1 MEGKHIHRRVESIFS
16 ELTQSEKKIAQMVL
30 ETPEE
35 VIQMTAN
42 ELAKASQTSPASVI
56 RFCRSIGIS
65 GFTELKL
72 KLSAE
77 VDTPNYTSYSDI
89 SPGEPIKDI
98 KSKLLGNAYQSMK
111 DTVNLIDENVIDET
125 NELIRKAP
133 IVYVYGLGASYLVA
147 ENIAQKWNRIG
158 KTVVCL
164 SDAHLLL
171 VILTSAVKEAVFI
184 GISNSGETKEVI
196 HMLKIAKNSGL
207 KTISITQFGSN
218 TISHLTDVSIHT
230 VRSNEAELRS
240 AATSSLLAQFMAI
253 DVLFYAYVSESYEEN
268 ITRIRQS
275 RKAIEQYKKDSFK

>member
-16 ELTQSEKKIAQMVL
+16 ELTQSEKKIAKMVL
-30 ETPEE
+30 DTPEE

-77 VDTPNYTSYSDI
+77 MDTPNYTSYSDI

-111 DTVNLIDENVIDET
+111 DTVNLIDEEVIEKT
-125 NELIRKAP
+125 NEMIRKAP

-184 GISNSGETKEVI
+184 GISNSGETKEVT
-196 HMLKIAKNSGL
+196 HMLKVAKNSGL

-253 DVLFYAYVSESYEEN
+253 DVLFYAYVSESYDEN

-275 RKAIEQYKKDSFK
+275 RNAIEQYKKDSFK

>member
-1 MEGKHIHRRVESIFS
+1 MKEKHIHHRVKSIFN

-30 ETPEE
+30 DTPDA
-35 VIQMTAN
+35 VIQMTAS

-77 VDTPNYTSYSDI
+77 VDAPRYTEYSDI
-89 SPGEPIKDI
+89 SQGEPVKDI
-98 KSKLLGNAYQSMK
+98 KNKLLGNAYQSMRE
-111 DTVNLIDENVIDET
+111 TVNLIDEEVIDAT
-125 NELIRKAP
+125 NQLIRKAP

-164 SDAHLLL
+164 SDAHLFL

-196 HMLKIAKNSGL
+196 HLLKVAKNSGL
-207 KTISITQFGSN
+207 KTISMTQFGAN
-218 TISHLTDVSIHT
+218 TISGMTDISIQT

-253 DVLFYAYVSESYEEN
+253 DVLFYAYVSENYTEN

-275 RKAIEQYKKDSFK
+275 REVVEQYKKESFK

>member
-1 MEGKHIHRRVESIFS
+1 MEGKHIHRRVGSIFS

>member
-1 MEGKHIHRRVESIFS
+1 M
-16 ELTQSEKKIAQMVL
+16 KKSYK
-30 ETPEE
+30 
-35 VIQMTAN
+35 N
-42 ELAKASQTSPASVI
+42 N
-56 RFCRSIGIS
+56 RRSIGIS

-77 VDTPNYTSYSDI
+77 VDTSNYTSYSDI